1 MKYKISFSTSFKKS
15 YKLCKRRGFDMSL
28 FDEVYKLLES
38 TGGLPENYQP
48 HQLHGKLKRIWEAHI
63 TPDWLILWDKKE
75 KELTLYLLDTGTH
88 ADLYK
93 K

>member
-1 MKYKISFSTSFKKS
+1 MKYKIRFSTSFKKS

-38 TGGLPENYQP
+38 TGVLPEKYLP
-48 HQLHGKLKRIWEAHI
+48 HQLHGKLNGVWEAHI
-63 TPDWLILWDKKE
+63 TSDWLILWDKDDN
-75 KELTLYLLDTGTH
+75 ELTLYLLDTGTH
-88 ADLYK
+88 SDLYK